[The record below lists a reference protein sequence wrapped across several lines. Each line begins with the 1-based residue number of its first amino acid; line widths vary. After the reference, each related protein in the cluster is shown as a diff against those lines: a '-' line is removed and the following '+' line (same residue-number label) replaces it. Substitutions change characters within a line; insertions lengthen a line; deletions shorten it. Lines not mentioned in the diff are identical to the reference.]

1 MTARKLAILGSLS
14 ALTLAAGCSSTPP
27 PSQPVGNSPGW
38 NQNVAQYGYV
48 SGIEAVPVAS
58 RTSGGGALL
67 GGVVGAVIGNQ
78 IGHGSGRA
86 AATGVGA
93 VGGALIGDS
102 MERRNRNDGEFYRVS
117 VRFDHGNVGQFDY
130 AQIDDLRVGDRV
142 RAEGG
147 QLYRN

>member
-14 ALTLAAGCSSTPP
+14 ALALAAGCSSTPP
-27 PSQPVGNSPGW
+27 PNQPVGNSPGW

-102 MERRNRNDGEFYRVS
+102 MERRNRNDGEIYRVS
-117 VRFDHGNVGQFDY
+117 VRFDRGNVGQFDY

>member
-1 MTARKLAILGSLS
+1 
-14 ALTLAAGCSSTPP
+14 
-27 PSQPVGNSPGW
+27 
-38 NQNVAQYGYV
+38 V
-48 SGIEAVPVAS
+48 SNIEAVPVAS

-93 VGGALIGDS
+93 VGGALIGNS
-102 MERRNRNDGEFYRVS
+102 LERRNRNDGEIYRVS

-130 AQIDDLRVGDRV
+130 EQIDDLRVGDRV